1 MTVAI
6 LSLARVVPNSLNS
19 WLHANFA
26 PRRSRILL
34 VVLAFILGV
43 GGLTVLDSHDSEI
56 LQAMATKQRQLSRI
70 EKLGQTD
77 LWHQRREET
86 DLARVRAEARLW
98 EAETDG
104 LAQANFQSWILE
116 QANRASIGVGDI
128 HTAIDSALASPLKL
142 RHLTAQLAGRFEQDG
157 FVKLLQAIAGHDRLV
172 VVERLEIQ
180 VTPVPRFEMVV
191 GTYLR
196 PAPRAKKEASDAAHD
211 PTARYRHRDGGR
223 RCFRLCVGMVAG

>member
-1 MTVAI
+1 MTIVI
-6 LSLARVVPNSLNS
+6 LSVARAVAKSLDTWLRLNLAS
-19 WLHANFA
+19 
-26 PRRSRILL
+26 RRSRILVRL
-34 VVLAFILGV
+34 LIFIIGAS
-43 GGLTVLDSHDSEI
+43 GLMIFDARRSEI
-56 LQAMATKQRQLSRI
+56 LRDLTANERQLARI
-70 EKLGQTD
+70 EQLGRSD

-116 QANRASIGVGDI
+116 QANRAGVGVGDI
-128 HTAIDSALASPLKL
+128 HTAIDSALANPLKL
-142 RHLTAQLAGRFEQDG
+142 RHLTAQLAGRFEEDG
-157 FVKLLQAIAGHDRLV
+157 FVNLLQTIAGHDRLV

-196 PAPRAKKEASDAAHD
+196 PAPR
-211 PTARYRHRDGGR
+211 
-223 RCFRLCVGMVAG
+223 V

>member
-6 LSLARVVPNSLNS
+6 LSIARAVPKSVDTWLRLNLASG
-19 WLHANFA
+19 
-26 PRRSRILL
+26 RSRIL
-34 VVLAFILGV
+34 VGVLIFITGAS
-43 GGLTVLDSHDSEI
+43 GLLIFDARRSEI
-56 LQAMATKQRQLSRI
+56 LRDLTANQHQLARI
-70 EKLGQTD
+70 EQLGRSD

-116 QANRASIGVGDI
+116 QANRAGIGVGDI

-196 PAPRAKKEASDAAHD
+196 PAARA
-211 PTARYRHRDGGR
+211 
-223 RCFRLCVGMVAG
+223 

>member
-1 MTVAI
+1 MTVTI
-6 LSLARVVPNSLNS
+6 LSIAQAVPKSVDTWLRLNLAS
-19 WLHANFA
+19 
-26 PRRSRILL
+26 RRSRILAG
-34 VVLAFILGV
+34 VLIFIIGAS
-43 GGLTVLDSHDSEI
+43 GLMIFDARRSEI
-56 LQAMATKQRQLSRI
+56 LRDLTANQRQLARI
-70 EKLGQTD
+70 EQLGRSD

-116 QANRASIGVGDI
+116 QANRAGIGVGDI

-196 PAPRAKKEASDAAHD
+196 PAAKA
-211 PTARYRHRDGGR
+211 
-223 RCFRLCVGMVAG
+223 

>member
-6 LSLARVVPNSLNS
+6 LSVARAVPKSLDRWLRLNLASP
-19 WLHANFA
+19 
-26 PRRSRILL
+26 RSRILVGL
-34 VVLAFILGV
+34 LIFIIGAS
-43 GGLTVLDSHDSEI
+43 GLMIFDARRSEI
-56 LQAMATKQRQLSRI
+56 LRDLTANQRQLARI
-70 EKLGQTD
+70 EQLGGSD

-86 DLARVRAEARLW
+86 DLSRVRAEARLW

-116 QANRASIGVGDI
+116 QTNRAGIGVGEI
-128 HTAIDSALASPLKL
+128 HTAIDSALANPLKL
-142 RHLTAQLAGRFEQDG
+142 RHLTAQLAGRFEADG
-157 FVKLLQAIAGHDRLV
+157 FVKLLQAIPGHDRLV

-196 PAPRAKKEASDAAHD
+196 PAPRA
-211 PTARYRHRDGGR
+211 
-223 RCFRLCVGMVAG
+223 